1 VDTSFITPSLRMRAL
16 WLSLRSQLPALLE
29 DICTCKA
36 TPIEEPPPAVPTSEG
51 EGDAAAALLGLAREG
66 LGPLPPQPALACLS
80 CGTAAALV
88 CSRCHVARYYNSACQ
103 RSHWVAVHSQECTAG
118 PPPSPTPGTT
128 VSRRNDACCSLLVV
142 DRWALGLWLY
152 STVVRRYFYQ
162 HLWSTRHLEP
172 GTVLAL
178 EHTPSKAFLNAA
190 CAWSQWLRPRV
201 LIRLL

>member
-1 VDTSFITPSLRMRAL
+1 MRERAVGVCSRRCAPHPAAALGTRRFLCVFENDLVDTSFITPPLRMRAL

-88 CSRCHVARYYNSACQ
+88 CSRCHVARYCNSACQ
-103 RSHWVAVHSQECTAG
+103 RSHWVVVHSQECKAG

-128 VSRRNDACCSLLVV
+128 VSRRNDAYCSLLVV
-142 DRWALGLWLY
+142 DRWALALWLY
-152 STVVRRYFYQ
+152 RMATKSLVPI
-162 HLWSTRHLEP
+162 L
-172 GTVLAL
+172 
-178 EHTPSKAFLNAA
+178 
-190 CAWSQWLRPRV
+190 
-201 LIRLL
+201 

>member
-1 VDTSFITPSLRMRAL
+1 M
-16 WLSLRSQLPALLE
+16 
-29 DICTCKA
+29 
-36 TPIEEPPPAVPTSEG
+36 
-51 EGDAAAALLGLAREG
+51 
-66 LGPLPPQPALACLS
+66 
-80 CGTAAALV
+80 
-88 CSRCHVARYYNSACQ
+88 
-103 RSHWVAVHSQECTAG
+103 AVHSQECKAG

-201 LIRLL
+201 LIRFL